1 MSARRTRQ
9 PSPGDGSALRRVSGL
24 QWLWRGQFVSEVA
37 GVEYAVDVDFLDLD
51 EKCRLYRDGIQVAVA
66 PSPARFE
73 IPESAGTCIE
83 AAMSTY
89 GMKRAHVVDARGARL
104 MTPAHGTAEAW
115 RQRLAERA

>member
-37 GVEYAVDVDFLDLD
+37 GVEYAVDVDFFDLD
-51 EKCRLYRDGIQVAVA
+51 EKCRLYRDGIQVAMA

-73 IPESAGTCIE
+73 SR
-83 AAMSTY
+83 S
-89 GMKRAHVVDARGARL
+89 L
-104 MTPAHGTAEAW
+104 PAHAS
-115 RQRLAERA
+115 RRR